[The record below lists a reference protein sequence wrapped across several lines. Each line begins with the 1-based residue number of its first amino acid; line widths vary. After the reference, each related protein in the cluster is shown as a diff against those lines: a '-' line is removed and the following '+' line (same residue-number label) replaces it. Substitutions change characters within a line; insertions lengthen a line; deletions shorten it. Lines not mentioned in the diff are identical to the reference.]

1 MAIEF
6 EFTVGKG
13 FHFATAFAE
22 RFDMVVHHD
31 RVVLPD
37 ILGEGFIQ
45 EVYLDIGLALCLHAY
60 ELKETFTL
68 RRLASL
74 SEDMLTLKFD
84 FRRSP
89 ANVKGNTND
98 PLFSG
103 GSGCEVEF
111 GTSNLFTEL
120 TIPPDQPINFLV
132 VTTTRQTLLG
142 LLHLGEED
150 QSIETMLNDSKSFVL
165 HEVMSQEMGRT
176 LKQLSQIDENTK
188 LATLIYQTKA
198 LELIYLLFVRLLK
211 RNTSILFPVDQADAK
226 KIYQVRGIILCHLG
240 VTPQLPQLARRI
252 GMSLTRMKQ
261 LFRQIFGDSIYQ
273 YYQTAR
279 MNEAARLLSYLTVS
293 ETGYKLGFTNLSH
306 FGRLFEKHFQMK
318 PKRYK
323 DSLNYLPFT

>member
-1 MAIEF
+1 MEF
-6 EFTVGKG
+6 EFTVHEG

-22 RFDMVVHHD
+22 RFNLIAHHD

-45 EVYLDIGLALCLHAY
+45 EVYLDTGLALCIHAY
-60 ELKETFTL
+60 ELKQTFAIK
-68 RRLASL
+68 RLSSL
-74 SEDMLTLKFD
+74 SGDMLTFKFD
-84 FRRSP
+84 CRRSSVK
-89 ANVKGNTND
+89 AKGNTIE

-103 GSGCEVEF
+103 ANGCEVEF

-132 VTTTRQTLLG
+132 VTTTRQALLG
-142 LLHLGEED
+142 LLHLEEED
-150 QSIETMLNDSKSFVL
+150 RSIETMLNDSKSFVL
-165 HEVMSQEMGRT
+165 HEVMSQEMERT

-198 LELIYLLFVRLLK
+198 QELIYLLFVKLLK
-211 RNTSILFPVDQADAK
+211 RNTSILFPVDQADVK
-226 KIYQVRGIILCHLG
+226 KIYQIRSIILSHLG
-240 VTPQLPQLARRI
+240 VTPQLPQLARSI

-279 MNEAARLLSYLTVS
+279 MNEAAHLLSHLTVS

-323 DSLNYLPFT
+323 IHHF